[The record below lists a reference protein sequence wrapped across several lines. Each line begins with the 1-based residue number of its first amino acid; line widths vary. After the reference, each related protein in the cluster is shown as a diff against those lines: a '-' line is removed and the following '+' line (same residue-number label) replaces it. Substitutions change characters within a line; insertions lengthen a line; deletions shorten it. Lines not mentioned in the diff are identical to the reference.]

1 MKMIVYSVEYRYIL
15 NNRIL
20 RINYENKYTRMII
33 NAIYLGMSLHNG
45 KDEFYITFD
54 QSYLQ
59 HLLFVNDLLFFICFF
74 IVIKT

>member
-1 MKMIVYSVEYRYIL
+1 
-15 NNRIL
+15 
-20 RINYENKYTRMII
+20 MII

-59 HLLFVNDLLFFICFF
+59 HLLFVNELLFLICFF